1 MGLWYVPGQNYERL
15 KQSLPRLN
23 FEYSDPSPGFNRAKV
38 KGPAATLISLEEMH
52 YNKATALEIAAGG
65 KLYNIVVEDEQ
76 VGKDLIKNGQ
86 LRKRITIIPLNK
98 ITAYKLPAKVRKFS
112 SLYMLLWI

>member
-1 MGLWYVPGQNYERL
+1 MVHFGQNYERL

-38 KGPAATLISLEEMH
+38 KGLAATLISLDEQH
-52 YNKATALEIAAGG
+52 YNKSTALEIAAGG

-98 ITAYKLPAKVRKFS
+98 ITAYKLPAKVYYLS
-112 SLYMLLWI
+112 SFTWDPTD

>member
-1 MGLWYVPGQNYERL
+1 MKGL
-15 KQSLPRLN
+15 
-23 FEYSDPSPGFNRAKV
+23 
-38 KGPAATLISLEEMH
+38 AATLISLEETH

-76 VGKDLIKNGQ
+76 VGKDLINNGQ

-98 ITAYKLPAKVRKFS
+98 ITAYKLPAKVRYS
-112 SLYMLLWI
+112 SRLYMPVKI

>member
-1 MGLWYVPGQNYERL
+1 L

-38 KGPAATLISLEEMH
+38 KGPAATLISLEEQH
-52 YNKATALEIAAGG
+52 YDKSTALEIAAGG

-76 VGKDLIKNGQ
+76 VGTDLLKNGK
-86 LRKRITIIPLNK
+86 LRKRSTIIPLNK
-98 ITAYKLPAKVRKFS
+98 ITAYKLPVKVDNFS
-112 SLYMLLWI
+112 SFTWDST

>member
-1 MGLWYVPGQNYERL
+1 
-15 KQSLPRLN
+15 
-23 FEYSDPSPGFNRAKV
+23 V
-38 KGPAATLISLEEMH
+38 KGLAATLISLEEKH

-86 LRKRITIIPLNK
+86 FRKRITIIPLNK
-98 ITAYKLPAKVRKFS
+98 ITAYKLPPKVRNS
-112 SLYMLLWI
+112 NDTLRDITS